1 MKSNLGPRL
10 KKALPYIIVTLAM
23 YLALPLMAVGMQN
36 ARFYNTVP
44 VLDCCVA
51 LGVGYFYG
59 RVAKRDPI
67 MPLASAVLFLPCMF
81 VFYNLKAWVFLPLA
95 ALASFIGECF
105 GASYQDKFGR

>member
-10 KKALPYIIVTLAM
+10 KKALLYIIFTAVM
-23 YLALPLMAVGMQN
+23 YLTLPLLAISMQS
-36 ARFYNTVP
+36 AQFYNAVP
-44 VLDCCVA
+44 VLDCCAA

-59 RVAKRDPI
+59 RKAKRDPI
-67 MPLASAVLFLPCMF
+67 MPLVSAVLFLPCMF
-81 VFYNLKAWVFLPLA
+81 VFYNLTAWIYMPLA